1 MTENKSMY
9 IGIARE
15 MTQGTVIAAASFA
28 KWLDGSRSLPE
39 PEGES
44 DLLTVTEVAAILRC
58 DVSSVRRWIR
68 QGILDAITLPHKG
81 HYQVYRIR
89 ELLYTEYFPWH
100 RSHFNKMCFLLEQRL
115 DASDYTWHK
124 RVWDRF

>member
-81 HYQVYRIR
+81 HYQVYRI
-89 ELLYTEYFPWH
+89 P
-100 RSHFNKMCFLLEQRL
+100 QRARL
-115 DASDYTWHK
+115 PHA
-124 RVWDRF
+124 RMEVQ